1 MGGASTKPK
10 DFCCS
15 QATWFLDPIGVGGG
29 HLMSLNTIESLSL
42 FGRVGQAWVQTGLE
56 GSKIKVMLNLSKT
69 CLIACD

>member
-42 FGRVGQAWVQTGLE
+42 SAVLAKHSNRTGRFKDQSYAELFQTMFDR
-56 GSKIKVMLNLSKT
+56 I
-69 CLIACD
+69 